1 MNNYN
6 RDIKVLEEKV
16 ILLLNKL
23 KENYLKID
31 QLSKQV
37 EHLKTIEQNLKT
49 KFIDLDNQNKSLIV
63 ANNLLGSNEGKKITK
78 RKIDK
83 LINEIET
90 CINQF
95 SEIKNE

>member
-37 EHLKTIEQNLKT
+37 EHLKASEQNLKI

>member
-83 LINEIET
+83 LINEIEI

>member
-37 EHLKTIEQNLKT
+37 EHLKTSEKNLKT

>member
-37 EHLKTIEQNLKT
+37 EHLKASEQNLKI

-78 RKIDK
+78 QKIDK